1 MIYDD
6 IPILIAVGPLNQGKS
21 RLGPELSRESR
32 RRLILAMLE
41 DMLLAIT
48 QHDHGTVFVVTPD
61 PEVDLVAISYGA
73 HIIRDRGL
81 GTNAAILE
89 AFTDERIANAM
100 AVLIIQG
107 DLPQITSEQVLM
119 CLNELSEGERTVVLV
134 TGDDGGT
141 SVLGIKPPTAI
152 EIAFGSKSGRKH
164 REHALQAGMT
174 IRELSI
180 AALASDVDTVD
191 DLESVR
197 ATVGPTTASI
207 LEELTLHT
215 EDGTTP

>member
-1 MIYDD
+1 MIHND

-21 RLGPELSRESR
+21 RLGPALSGESR

-41 DMLLAIT
+41 DVLLAIT
-48 QHDHGTVFVVTPD
+48 QHSHGPVFVVTPD
-61 PEVDLVAISYGA
+61 PAVDLVAMSYGA

-89 AFTDERIANAM
+89 AFADEQITNAM

-107 DLPQITSEQVLM
+107 DLPQITFEHVLM
-119 CLNELSEGERTVVLV
+119 CLDALSEEERIVLLV
-134 TGDDGGT
+134 AGDDGGT

-152 EIAFGSKSGRKH
+152 EIAFGSESGRKH
-164 REHALQAGMT
+164 REHALQTGIT

-180 AALASDVDTVD
+180 AALASDVDTVN

-197 ATVGPTTASI
+197 ASVGPTTASI

-215 EDGTTP
+215 EDNTTP